1 MVLWENSLSPRYANS
16 IITKAAKIYGGAIK
30 QLDAAVLNP
39 MPSLRMMGKK
49 YAIAYVIVVLFW
61 MISTLLVLIRGLKM
75 VDWGIG
81 AGGGGVLTLA

>member
-61 MISTLLVLIRGLKM
+61 MFSTLLVLISLGC
-75 VDWGIG
+75 WCG
-81 AGGGGVLTLA
+81 GGGGVLTLA